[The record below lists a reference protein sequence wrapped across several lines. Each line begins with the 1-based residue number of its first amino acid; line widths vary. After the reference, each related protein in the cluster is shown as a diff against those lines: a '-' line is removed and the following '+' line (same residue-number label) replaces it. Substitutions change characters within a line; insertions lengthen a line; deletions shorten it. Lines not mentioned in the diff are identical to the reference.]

1 VVCSFIGYQTRGA
14 APSNFDINYAYNLG
28 FAATRLIIGGF
39 TGYMASIGNLKAPVA
54 EWQPLGVPIT
64 ALMISETQGQSPV
77 VPKTI
82 VDLNGPSFAAL
93 KEMRLTC
100 SVSTPYRI
108 RSCHTCSWL
117 YSPKYEQLLFT
128 STSLETSPH
137 PLPHHP
143 CLNVSQ
149 VADRYENPGPLQ
161 FNGPSDL
168 VDGVTS
174 TLTLESFRYMQD
186 IKKLQIALSSIQ
198 EACR

>member
-39 TGYMASIGNLKAPVA
+39 SGYMASIGNLKAPVA

-100 SVSTPYRI
+100 SVSTPYRV
-108 RSCHTCSWL
+108 RSYHTCSWL
-117 YSPKYEQLLFT
+117 
-128 STSLETSPH
+128 
-137 PLPHHP
+137 
-143 CLNVSQ
+143 
-149 VADRYENPGPLQ
+149 
-161 FNGPSDL
+161 
-168 VDGVTS
+168 
-174 TLTLESFRYMQD
+174 
-186 IKKLQIALSSIQ
+186 
-198 EACR
+198 